1 MIPTVRV
8 INSITLADLLFV
20 LFLGLKLTGH
30 ITWSWWF
37 VFAPMYV
44 PYVIGWIMNTIKNYK
59 IRKGS
64 AK

>member
-30 ITWSWWF
+30 IIWSWWF
-37 VFAPMYV
+37 VFAPLYV
-44 PYVIGWIMNTIKNYK
+44 PYVIGWIMNTVKNYK

-64 AK
+64 TK